1 MPLSIN
7 RMIREVGE
15 YRDELQRTVVAGA
28 QKELERLFLKA
39 EVALYRQKHLFEI
52 LETGADGKLVRSV
65 KNVERAGAIVEKL
78 QRDIHDYITGP
89 GRKWADAA
97 VPKMNR
103 AGRRLARK
111 NLNVDFVSQTA
122 ISEIF
127 KHVPQAERA
136 LLRVGKDE
144 LYTIVNTVG
153 DDVSAWFRREML
165 DGMIEG
171 IPVVGPGDTLER
183 RLFESGRLRPVSV
196 RTEKGRWIRRSIA
209 QRARSIARIESVK
222 IINATH
228 DTLAR
233 EALGEEE
240 LVGRNSNPS
249 DSRTTDICRRAARQ
263 APMTREEW
271 INSAFGL
278 PPRLRPFHECRSV
291 MIWGRREWFDG
302 TGR

>member
-1 MPLSIN
+1 M
-7 RMIREVGE
+7 
-15 YRDELQRTVVAGA
+15 
-28 QKELERLFLKA
+28 
-39 EVALYRQKHLFEI
+39 
-52 LETGADGKLVRSV
+52 
-65 KNVERAGAIVEKL
+65 
-78 QRDIHDYITGP
+78 
-89 GRKWADAA
+89 
-97 VPKMNR
+97 
-103 AGRRLARK
+103 
-111 NLNVDFVSQTA
+111 
-122 ISEIF
+122 
-127 KHVPQAERA
+127 
-136 LLRVGKDE
+136 GKDE

-233 EALGEEE
+233 EALGEED

-249 DSRTTDICRRAARQ
+249 DSRTTDICRRAAQRE
-263 APMTREEW
+263 AMTREEW
-271 INSAFGL
+271 LNSVFGL

-302 TGR
+302 TEA